1 MMARGAKYGSRSK
14 AVVGTRGGRGVANAP
29 SVRNRQTLRER
40 TWDGFGAWWDARG
53 WLGSGLGGS
62 AFLTAIR
69 AGRG

>member
-14 AVVGTRGGRGVANAP
+14 AVVGTRGGRRVANAP

-40 TWDGFGAWWDARG
+40 AWDARG